1 MLSLRSNPSQH
12 VSTIGAPASTAW
24 SGSWCSAQHG
34 RQAVAQRKA
43 TCLFAHGFARQH
55 LILKPLV
62 THRLNPRLRLSTASQ
77 PPRCAP
83 NLRRRRPAAATAR
96 THANTHRETHTV
108 THAHTRT
115 QSHTHQHAHTRA
127 RARAC
132 SIDILAYQ
140 HTDSSRVHRSRGRAL
155 PQPRAACL
163 RSACPRSA
171 SPSHL
176 ASCCPPH
183 STLGAAAR
191 KDNACISA
199 QRNAGRARTPRHAVI
214 GC

>member
-1 MLSLRSNPSQH
+1 VLSLRSNPSQH

-62 THRLNPRLRLSTASQ
+62 THRLNPRLRLSTASR

-83 NLRRRRPAAATAR
+83 NLRRRRPAACP
-96 THANTHRETHTV
+96 HANTHRETHTV

-115 QSHTHQHAHTRA
+115 QSHTHKRAHTRA
-127 RARAC
+127 RARARMQYRHNRIPTHRLFA
-132 SIDILAYQ
+132 SASQQGQGIASA
-140 HTDSSRVHRSRGRAL
+140 SSRLSSERLSAICFAISSRFL
-155 PQPRAACL
+155 L
-163 RSACPRSA
+163 SA
-171 SPSHL
+171 SFDSW
-176 ASCCPPH
+176 S
-183 STLGAAAR
+183 
-191 KDNACISA
+191 
-199 QRNAGRARTPRHAVI
+199 
-214 GC
+214 GCT